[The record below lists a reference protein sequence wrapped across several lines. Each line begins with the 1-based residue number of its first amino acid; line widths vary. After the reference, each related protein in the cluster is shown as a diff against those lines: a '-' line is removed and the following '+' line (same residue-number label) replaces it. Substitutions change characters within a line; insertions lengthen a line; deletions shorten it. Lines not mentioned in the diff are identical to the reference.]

1 MFSQLFPQKIQYFF
15 SNIIRIFPPVTYS
28 LSLPYKILHSMENDT
43 KEKIQYSTAVAMV
56 ISAVVLAFICFFLNH
71 YKIEDS
77 VLWYIA
83 QALVYAASIFGISLA
98 IKTKMGEVKNDVKQ
112 YVDDELNKHKDAK
125 H

>member
-1 MFSQLFPQKIQYFF
+1 MDI
-15 SNIIRIFPPVTYS
+15 N
-28 LSLPYKILHSMENDT
+28 T
-43 KEKIQYSTAVAMV
+43 KEKIQYFTAILMIV
-56 ISAVVLAFICFFLNH
+56 SAVVLAFICFFLNH

-98 IKTKMGEVKNDVKQ
+98 INTKFGKIENQVKN
-112 YVDDELNKHKDAK
+112 YVDEKINEHKDES

>member
-1 MFSQLFPQKIQYFF
+1 MVLDCIVVPYFF
-15 SNIIRIFPPVTYS
+15 AYTLLYIFAVPFI
-28 LSLPYKILHSMENDT
+28 KIEVMTPDI

-56 ISAVVLAFICFFLNH
+56 ISAIFLAFICFFLNH

-112 YVDDELNKHKDAK
+112 YVDDELNKHNDEK

>member
-1 MFSQLFPQKIQYFF
+1 MI
-15 SNIIRIFPPVTYS
+15 V
-28 LSLPYKILHSMENDT
+28 DT
-43 KEKIQYSTAVAMV
+43 KEKIQYGTAVLMV

-98 IKTKMGEVKNDVKQ
+98 IKTKMGEVKNDMKQ
-112 YVDDELNKHKDAK
+112 YVDEELNKHKDEK
-125 H
+125 D

>member
-1 MFSQLFPQKIQYFF
+1 M
-15 SNIIRIFPPVTYS
+15 TA
-28 LSLPYKILHSMENDT
+28 DT

-56 ISAVVLAFICFFLNH
+56 LSAIVLAFVCFFLNH

-98 IKTKMGEVKNDVKQ
+98 IKTKIGEVKNEVKR
-112 YVDDELNKHKDAK
+112 YVDDKVNGDNDR
-125 H
+125 

>member
-1 MFSQLFPQKIQYFF
+1 MI
-15 SNIIRIFPPVTYS
+15 V
-28 LSLPYKILHSMENDT
+28 DT
-43 KEKIQYSTAVAMV
+43 KEKIQYGTAVLMV

-98 IKTKMGEVKNDVKQ
+98 IKTKMGEVKNDMKQ
-112 YVDDELNKHKDAK
+112 YVDDELNKHKDER

>member
-1 MFSQLFPQKIQYFF
+1 MVAVVPYFCGCVLL
-15 SNIIRIFPPVTYS
+15 SIFAMYT
-28 LSLPYKILHSMENDT
+28 N
-43 KEKIQYSTAVAMV
+43 KIQYSTAVTMIA
-56 ISAVVLAFICFFLNH
+56 SAVVLAFICFFLNH

-112 YVDDELNKHKDAK
+112 YVDDELNKHKDEK
-125 H
+125 N

>member
-1 MFSQLFPQKIQYFF
+1 
-15 SNIIRIFPPVTYS
+15 
-28 LSLPYKILHSMENDT
+28 MEINT
-43 KEKIQYSTAVAMV
+43 KEKIQYFTAILMIV
-56 ISAVVLAFICFFLNH
+56 SAVVLAFICFFLNH

-98 IKTKMGEVKNDVKQ
+98 INTKFGKIENQVKN
-112 YVDDELNKHKDAK
+112 YVDEKINEHKDES

>member
-1 MFSQLFPQKIQYFF
+1 
-15 SNIIRIFPPVTYS
+15 
-28 LSLPYKILHSMENDT
+28 MEINT
-43 KEKIQYSTAVAMV
+43 KEKIHYFTAILMIV
-56 ISAVVLAFICFFLNH
+56 SAVVLAFICFFLNH

-98 IKTKMGEVKNDVKQ
+98 INTKFGKIENQVKN
-112 YVDDELNKHKDAK
+112 YVDEKINEHKDES

>member
-1 MFSQLFPQKIQYFF
+1 MKMTMKGCLWHEGGTHVFSC
-15 SNIIRIFPPVTYS
+15 RV
-28 LSLPYKILHSMENDT
+28 ILIYLCRVIKKNSSYDTGHERKDTVLHGSDNDC
-43 KEKIQYSTAVAMV
+43 
-56 ISAVVLAFICFFLNH
+56 LAFICFFLNH

-98 IKTKMGEVKNDVKQ
+98 INTKMGQVRNDVKQ
-112 YVDDELNKHKDAK
+112 YVDNELNKHNNEK

>member
-1 MFSQLFPQKIQYFF
+1 MI
-15 SNIIRIFPPVTYS
+15 V
-28 LSLPYKILHSMENDT
+28 DT
-43 KEKIQYSTAVAMV
+43 KEKIQYATAVLMV

-98 IKTKMGEVKNDVKQ
+98 IKTKMGEVKNDMKQ
-112 YVDDELNKHKDAK
+112 YVDEELEKHKEK
-125 H
+125 HH

>member
-1 MFSQLFPQKIQYFF
+1 
-15 SNIIRIFPPVTYS
+15 
-28 LSLPYKILHSMENDT
+28 MEINT
-43 KEKIQYSTAVAMV
+43 KEKIQYFTAILMIV
-56 ISAVVLAFICFFLNH
+56 SAVVLAFICFFLNH

-98 IKTKMGEVKNDVKQ
+98 INTKFGKIENQVKN
-112 YVDDELNKHKDAK
+112 YVDEKLNEHKDES